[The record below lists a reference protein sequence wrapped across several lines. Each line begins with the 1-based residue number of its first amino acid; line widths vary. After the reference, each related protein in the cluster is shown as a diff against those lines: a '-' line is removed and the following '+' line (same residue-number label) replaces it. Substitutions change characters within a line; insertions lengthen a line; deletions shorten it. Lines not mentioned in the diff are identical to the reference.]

1 MFTYQCKAIATIAII
16 VLSTVQYPNA
26 GDNTKKSTPASDIN
40 KTSKKT
46 ANNSLEKIYSDK
58 LKRIVSSCN
67 KGKHVAF
74 EKAFISLITKI
85 WLPEKLLP
93 DKKHSNKR
101 HLTAA
106 IKAFFVYGPAE
117 SALTVHNRNDF
128 AQHFIVGSGMGLI
141 IDDKIAFEIA
151 KAKEELDATE
161 GQSGFDYND
170 LAVTFFGIR
179 LGATCRYFTE
189 SEAGEF
195 MDKIITQ
202 KITFD
207 MLCPKPDLP
216 HLKTGILPTK
226 KQEEQAIKAI
236 NLASRK
242 INTQLLA
249 MLINAKT
256 GSATKAQ

>member
-1 MFTYQCKAIATIAII
+1 MFTCRHKTIYTIAIMVI
-16 VLSTVQYPNA
+16 CLTLYSNA
-26 GDNTKKSTPASDIN
+26 GDNKEKTPI
-40 KTSKKT
+40 K
-46 ANNSLEKIYSDK
+46 SLEKQYTDK
-58 LKRIVSSCN
+58 LKKIVSSCN

-85 WLPEKLLP
+85 WLPEKLLSG
-93 DKKHSNKR
+93 KKHSNKR
-101 HLTAA
+101 HLNAA
-106 IKAFFVYGPAE
+106 IKAFFMYGPAK
-117 SALTVHNRNDF
+117 SAITVHNRNDF

-141 IDDKIAFEIA
+141 VDEKVAFEIA

-170 LAVTFFGIR
+170 LAITVFGIK

-189 SEAGEF
+189 SEAEEF
-195 MDKIITQ
+195 MEKVITK

-207 MLCPKPDLP
+207 MLCPKPNLP
-216 HLKTGILPTK
+216 HLKAGILPTK
-226 KQEEQAIKAI
+226 KQEEQAMATI
-236 NLASRK
+236 NLASQN

-249 MLINAKT
+249 MLITSKS